1 MTSWA
6 LLLLASAVL
15 GVPGLAFSRLT
26 PESYDPAPANLCDG
40 EQSCHGLTQ
49 DDPQGDLPPRRA
61 RLGIACGA
69 CKKIIQ
75 KLVEMVGD
83 QPDKDSISEAAS
95 RVCGKVKLLSSVCRK
110 IMKTALRIVSN
121 DIMAGKTPR
130 DTCVD
135 IKICKP
141 KQVFI

>member
-1 MTSWA
+1 MVES
-6 LLLLASAVL
+6 LAITL
-15 GVPGLAFSRLT
+15 NG
-26 PESYDPAPANLCDG
+26 DG
-40 EQSCHGLTQ
+40 
-49 DDPQGDLPPRRA
+49 GDLPPRRA

-69 CKKIIQ
+69 CQKIIQ

-95 RVCGKVKLLSSVCRK
+95 RVCGKVKLLSSICKK
-110 IMKTALRIVSN
+110 IMKTVLRIVSN

-135 IKICKP
+135 IKMCKP